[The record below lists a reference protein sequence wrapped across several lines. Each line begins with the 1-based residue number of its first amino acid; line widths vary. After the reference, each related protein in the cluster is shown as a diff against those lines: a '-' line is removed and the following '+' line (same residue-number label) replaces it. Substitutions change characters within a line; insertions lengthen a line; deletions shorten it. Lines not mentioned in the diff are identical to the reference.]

1 MMLSQPRYTTGS
13 MWIIVGIFILL
24 VVPTPTN
31 AFMKSLQQFL
41 QQATGGSSPSS
52 SSSTSTS
59 ETANFATEPETSSTA
74 FSFSQELLQIT
85 HKAIH
90 LSNLA
95 YDEDPLSSTW
105 NFAYDS
111 MDVFNE
117 DVDQAVLVKIE
128 DYCLVAF
135 RGTELSS
142 WGDMYQ
148 NVMLGNA
155 PVCDTNSGMCCN
167 AEDGFYNAYN
177 RGYRNELENKI
188 RFCSAQCQLDA
199 TTTETTT
206 KCPTVVLTGHSQGG
220 SIATIAAIVLSDLSP
235 LVITFGQPPT
245 IDASCPL
252 LDNNSIYRFVNSRI
266 GRRGTTYDPVPY
278 LPYRA
283 SQYGHQIMLGD
294 DTTRV
299 AYIGQSTGI
308 AFRPWDSENFF
319 ATHRLTSDSVG
330 YLDRIDS
337 IVNANT
343 DVAIVPSSGF
353 LDGSAC
359 SRGSECDSKICYAER
374 CVRA

>member
-1 MMLSQPRYTTGS
+1 MMMASRLYCTL
-13 MWIIVGIFILL
+13 WIVVGMLTVL
-24 VVPTPTN
+24 DVPTPTN
-31 AFMKSLQQFL
+31 AFMKSVQQFF
-41 QQATGGSSPSS
+41 QKATGGSST
-52 SSSTSTS
+52 SSSTSTT
-59 ETANFATEPETSSTA
+59 ETTNFATEAETSSAT
-74 FSFSQELLQIT
+74 FSFSQELLQLT
-85 HKAIH
+85 HKAIN

-95 YDEDPLSSTW
+95 YDEDPYSSTW
-105 NFAYDS
+105 NFPHES

-128 DYCLVAF
+128 DYCMVAF
-135 RGTELSS
+135 RGTDLSS
-142 WGDMYQ
+142 WFDIYQ
-148 NVMLGNA
+148 NVMLGNT
-155 PVCDTNSGMCCN
+155 PVCDTNSGACCN
-167 AEDGFYNAYN
+167 AENGFYDAYN

-188 RFCSAQCQLDA
+188 RFCSSQCQLTD
-199 TTTETTT
+199 TNTTETVT

-235 LVITFGQPPT
+235 VVITFGQPPT

-252 LDNNSIYRFVNSRI
+252 LDGNSIYRFENSRI

-308 AFRPWDSENFF
+308 EFEPWDSENCF

-330 YLDRIDS
+330 YLDRIDAL
-337 IVNANT
+337 VRANT
-343 DVAIVPSSGF
+343 NIALIPSSGF
-353 LDGSAC
+353 QDGSAC
-359 SRGSECDSKICYAER
+359 TKGSECDSKICYAER